1 MKEKIFKNYE
11 PFYNMVL
18 STTIMG
24 NSMCEQLEA
33 DSKKIIDFIGEAYK
47 LDKEFVETCKD
58 VILNHLSRLGK
69 TTDQQAVYASR
80 HIEDEY
86 SDTDSLYD
94 IKGDVLL
101 ALQHIPE
108 REEYINPGWFDY
120 SHYKSY
126 EPNIR
131 FSKIYITSA
140 SGNIITTRQTGI
152 LQALGIGTKQCYNQA
167 IQRLLQCARWGDI
180 PSMHYLSYA
189 YKLSGDEK
197 NSKLYDEVASLAE
210 QYLRTGVT
218 VLPEC
223 ATKNYSEEACSI
235 YVYVSTILQDVIYLH
250 NVKNINYSFLEAIF
264 SPVLDHY
271 SRLDYINNY
280 TSLAWKNV
288 TNSANKP
295 KKLGFN

>member
-94 IKGDVLL
+94 IKGDVNVL
-101 ALQHIPE
+101 
-108 REEYINPGWFDY
+108 RGYI
-120 SHYKSY
+120 
-126 EPNIR
+126 
-131 FSKIYITSA
+131 
-140 SGNIITTRQTGI
+140 
-152 LQALGIGTKQCYNQA
+152 
-167 IQRLLQCARWGDI
+167 
-180 PSMHYLSYA
+180 
-189 YKLSGDEK
+189 
-197 NSKLYDEVASLAE
+197 
-210 QYLRTGVT
+210 
-218 VLPEC
+218 
-223 ATKNYSEEACSI
+223 EEAG
-235 YVYVSTILQDVIYLH
+235 Q
-250 NVKNINYSFLEAIF
+250 
-264 SPVLDHY
+264 
-271 SRLDYINNY
+271 
-280 TSLAWKNV
+280 
-288 TNSANKP
+288 
-295 KKLGFN
+295 